1 MKIEKLPSGSYRIRK
16 MYKGKTYTVVVDY
29 KPTQKEAIQLMSAEL
44 DKAKTSCQ
52 RMTFQIASERYIQEK
67 SNILS
72 PSTIKGYESV
82 LRSLSEK
89 FRNTNASDLTSVDV
103 QSEINTYAKTHSPKS
118 TRNVHGFISSVLGMF
133 CPNTVLNTTLPQ
145 KEVKKAY
152 IPSDNDVKRIL
163 EQAKGS
169 RYEIALILA
178 MFGLR
183 RSEICALTLDDVD
196 GNILT
201 IDKAKVQS
209 IDNEWITKTTK
220 TEAGTRSIYLPDHVV
235 ELIKERGV
243 IYNGHPNNIL
253 IYLQRVQEQLGIPRF
268 SLHKLRHYFASSAHA
283 RGIPDQYIMDAG
295 GWKSKYVLGSIYQH
309 AMDDKKKEMQ
319 MKTAMFYSQEILSQ
333 NLS

>member
-44 DKAKTSCQ
+44 DKVKTSSQ
-52 RMTFQIASERYIQEK
+52 RMTFQTASEKYISEK

-82 LRSLSEK
+82 LRSLSDGFK
-89 FRNTNASDLTSVDV
+89 DNNISDITSIEV
-103 QSEINTYAKTHSPKS
+103 QSEINIYAKTHSPKS
-118 TRNVHGFISSVLGMF
+118 TRNAHGFISSVLGMF
-133 CPNTVLNTTLPQ
+133 CPNTILNTTLPQ
-145 KEVKKAY
+145 KVPTKAY
-152 IPSDNDVKRIL
+152 IPSDDDVKRIL

-169 RYEIALILA
+169 QFEIALILA

-183 RSEICALTLDDVD
+183 RSEICALTMDDLN

-201 IDKAKVQS
+201 IEKAKVQS

-235 ELIKERGV
+235 SLIRERGV
-243 IYNGHPNNIL
+243 IYEGHPNSIL
-253 IYLQRVQEQLGIPRF
+253 IYLQRIQKNLGIPKF

-283 RGIPDQYIMDAG
+283 LGIPDQYIMDAG
-295 GWKSKYVLGSIYQH
+295 GWKSKYVLGNVYQH

-319 MKTAMFYSQEILSQ
+319 QITAKFYSEEILS
-333 NLS
+333 

>member
-16 MYKGKTYTVVVDY
+16 MYNKKTYTVVVDY
-29 KPTQKEAIQLMSAEL
+29 KPTQKEALQLMSAEL
-44 DKAKTSCQ
+44 DKIKTSSQ
-52 RMTFQIASERYIQEK
+52 RMTFQLASERYISEK

-82 LRSLSEK
+82 LRSLSEG
-89 FRNTNASDLTSVDV
+89 FRDNNISDITSIEV

-145 KEVKKAY
+145 KESKNDY

-163 EQAKGS
+163 GQAKGS
-169 RYEIALILA
+169 QFEIALILA

-183 RSEICALTLDDVD
+183 RSEICALTMDDLD

-201 IDKAKVQS
+201 IDKALVQS
-209 IDNEWITKTTK
+209 IDNEWIVKSTK
-220 TEAGTRSIYLPDHVV
+220 TEAGTRSIYLPDDVV
-235 ELIKERGV
+235 ALIKERGE
-243 IYNGHPNNIL
+243 IYDGHPNSIL
-253 IYLQRVQEQLGIPRF
+253 IYLQRTQRNLGIPKF

-319 MKTAMFYSQEILSQ
+319 KKTAMFYSEEILS
-333 NLS
+333 

>member
-1 MKIEKLPSGSYRIRK
+1 L
-16 MYKGKTYTVVVDY
+16 
-29 KPTQKEAIQLMSAEL
+29 
-44 DKAKTSCQ
+44 
-52 RMTFQIASERYIQEK
+52 ASERYISEK

-82 LRSLSEK
+82 LRSLSER
-89 FRNTNASDLTSVDV
+89 FRNNNISDITSLEV

-145 KEVKKAY
+145 KEVKKPY
-152 IPSDNDVKRIL
+152 IPSDEDVKRIL

-169 RYEIALILA
+169 QFEIALILA
-178 MFGLR
+178 MFGWR
-183 RSEICALTLDDVD
+183 RSEICALTLDDLD

-201 IDKAKVQS
+201 IEKAKVQS
-209 IDNEWITKTTK
+209 VENEWITKTTK

-243 IYNGHPNNIL
+243 IYNGHPNSIL
-253 IYLQRVQEQLGIPRF
+253 IYLQRTQRNLGIPKF

-295 GWKSKYVLGSIYQH
+295 GWKSKYVLGNVYQH
-309 AMDDKKKEMQ
+309 AMEDKKKEMQ
-319 MKTAMFYSQEILSQ
+319 QKTAKFYSEEILS
-333 NLS
+333 

>member
-1 MKIEKLPSGSYRIRK
+1 MTMKIEKLPSGSYRIRK

-29 KPTQKEAIQLMSAEL
+29 KPTQKEAMQLMASEL
-44 DKAKTSCQ
+44 DKSHTTGE
-52 RMTFQIASERYIQEK
+52 RLTFQIASERYIEKK

-82 LRSLSEK
+82 LRGLSEG
-89 FRNTNASDLTSVDV
+89 FRNTNASDITSVEV
-103 QSEINTYAKTHSPKS
+103 QTEINNYAKTHSAKS

-133 CPNTVLNTTLPQ
+133 CPNTILNTTLPQ
-145 KEVKKAY
+145 KEVRNDY
-152 IPSDNDVKRIL
+152 IPSDNDVKRIM
-163 EQAKGS
+163 EYTKGS
-169 RYEIALILA
+169 QYEIALILA

-183 RSEICALTLDDVD
+183 RSEICALTLDDLD

-209 IDNEWITKTTK
+209 IDNEWVVKSTK
-220 TEAGTRSIYLPDHVV
+220 TEAGTRSIYLPDDVV
-235 ELIKERGV
+235 ALIKERGS
-243 IYNGHPNNIL
+243 IYNGHPNSIL
-253 IYLQRVQEQLGIPRF
+253 IYLQRTQGQLGIPKF

-319 MKTAMFYSQEILSQ
+319 MKTAMFYSEKILS
-333 NLS
+333 